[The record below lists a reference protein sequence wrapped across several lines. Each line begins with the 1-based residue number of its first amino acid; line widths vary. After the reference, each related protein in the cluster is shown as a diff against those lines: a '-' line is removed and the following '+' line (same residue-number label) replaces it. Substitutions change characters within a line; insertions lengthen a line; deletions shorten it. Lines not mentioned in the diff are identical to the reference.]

1 MKQYL
6 IYFAQAYPNF
16 RAAELE
22 SLASLHNINLDLSH
36 HNESNPFVIVNL
48 ENDEQAKKIMERSIL
63 GRGIYELWGQGT
75 TMEELQEDVKAKSS
89 DKFETYKTS
98 SFKFDFIGYMG
109 SRSNSQKRDI
119 IESFSFLAFDG
130 PIRMKNPDEIYTVLE
145 EYHVSGTEKATAP
158 LNIWFG
164 RQIQLSARTQNILDK
179 YDLRRRK
186 YIGTTSFDA
195 ELSLVS
201 CNIGQVSPGKI
212 VYDPFSGT
220 GSFLVAAA
228 NYGGLSLGSD
238 IDIRTLRGKS
248 SQCNIPAN
256 FKQYGTSLNFLD
268 VLTMDFTNN
277 AFRDDFMVDSI
288 ICDPPYGVREG
299 LKVCGAKD
307 PVKAAGRENVVIDG
321 EKAHLRRD
329 FIQPKKPYELSN
341 LLDDLLKFAAERLP
355 VNGRLAF
362 WMPTANDD
370 FEVNLIPQHQLLELL
385 YNLEQEF
392 NKWSRRLLVY
402 VKRDLDYKGETT
414 NGLKVMNIKNFRDR
428 YFNGF
433 SEKSR

>member
-6 IYFAQAYPNF
+6 IYFAQAYANF
-16 RAAELE
+16 RVAELE
-22 SLASLHNINLDLSH
+22 SLAALHNIQLDLSSH
-36 HNESNPFVIVNL
+36 DESSPFVVVNL
-48 ENDEQAKKIMERSIL
+48 ENDGDAKKIMERSVL
-63 GRGIYELWGQGT
+63 GRGIYELWGHGT
-75 TMEELQEDVKAKSS
+75 TIEELQEDVKVRSAS
-89 DKFETYKTS
+89 KFDAYKTA
-98 SFKFDFIGYMG
+98 SFKFDFIAYMG
-109 SRSNSQKRDI
+109 LRSNSQKRDL
-119 IESFSFLAFDG
+119 IESFSFMGFDG
-130 PIRMKNPDEIYTVLE
+130 PIRMKNPDEVFTVLE
-145 EYHVSGTEKATAP
+145 EYRVEGLEKATAP
-158 LNIWFG
+158 LNLWLG
-164 RQIQLSARTQNILDK
+164 RQVQLSARTQNVLDK

-212 VYDPFSGT
+212 VYDPFTGT
-220 GSFLVAAA
+220 GSFLVASA
-228 NYGGLSLGSD
+228 NYGGLPIGSD
-238 IDIRTLRGKS
+238 IDIRSLRGKS
-248 SQCNIPAN
+248 SQCNIAAN

-277 AFRDDFMVDSI
+277 AFRSDFTIDAI

-307 PVKAAGRENVVIDG
+307 PVKAAGRENVVIGG

-329 FIQPKKPYELSN
+329 FIQPTKPYELSN

-370 FEVNLIPQHQLLELL
+370 FEVNLLPQHQKLELI

-402 VKRDLDYKGETT
+402 VKRDHDYIGETT

-428 YFNGF
+428 YFDGF
-433 SEKSR
+433 SENSR